1 MGRRRKG
8 GSATAIMA
16 IIFVF
21 VLLFL
26 IGTIGVFCE
35 NISHM
40 TSADYK
46 YGTPYPRLNG
56 EVSLTYL
63 GNMYESNAQR
73 GYSYYQLDLPVKN
86 TGNGQLE
93 PEYDLY
99 VEVEGTEYDD
109 VQEYYQV
116 REDDFAYSYME
127 VIPSGLSGTVHQVYL
142 VRDGVEQVTVTLYKD
157 FEDYYDEVNGET
169 LTVAVPAADSA
180 E

>member
-1 MGRRRKG
+1 M
-8 GSATAIMA
+8 
-16 IIFVF
+16 
-21 VLLFL
+21 
-26 IGTIGVFCE
+26 
-35 NISHM
+35 
-40 TSADYK
+40 
-46 YGTPYPRLNG
+46 
-56 EVSLTYL
+56 
-63 GNMYESNAQR
+63 
-73 GYSYYQLDLPVKN
+73 KN

-127 VIPSGLSGTVHQVYL
+127 VIPSGLSGIVHQVYL